1 MVEAKAKAKL
11 AKRAHHFFP
20 SPPPS
25 TTPSEVAMPSMY
37 VVGKSVLSLM
47 AFPGCMMAAVG
58 AGALPVDA
66 EMAQFPP
73 FW

>member
-1 MVEAKAKAKL
+1 MVEGKQNLPKE
-11 AKRAHHFFP
+11 HTIFFP

>member
-1 MVEAKAKAKL
+1 MGKA
-11 AKRAHHFFP
+11 RANDFFFP
-20 SPPPS
+20 
-25 TTPSEVAMPSMY
+25 TRQNQEEEAMPSMY

-58 AGALPVDA
+58 AGVLPVDA

>member
-1 MVEAKAKAKL
+1 
-11 AKRAHHFFP
+11 
-20 SPPPS
+20 
-25 TTPSEVAMPSMY
+25 MPSMY

-58 AGALPVDA
+58 AGVLPVDA

>member
-1 MVEAKAKAKL
+1 
-11 AKRAHHFFP
+11 
-20 SPPPS
+20 
-25 TTPSEVAMPSMY
+25 MPSMY

>member
-1 MVEAKAKAKL
+1 MGKAQQTIS
-11 AKRAHHFFP
+11 FFLP
-20 SPPPS
+20 KEEHSLQAA
-25 TTPSEVAMPSMY
+25 ENQEEEAMPSMY

-58 AGALPVDA
+58 AGVLPVDA